1 MYVAAE
7 EVAVALI
14 TTFGVLVTAILAFLN
29 QRFLRRN
36 VGQAN
41 GSGTL
46 TTMVEHAL
54 HRQGAMADDI
64 TELKRTGQILK
75 RDVVLTKNT
84 LDQHDVTD
92 SLRFDRIEKMLRAQN
107 DERDTLAE

>member
-1 MYVAAE
+1 
-7 EVAVALI
+7 
-14 TTFGVLVTAILAFLN
+14 
-29 QRFLRRN
+29 
-36 VGQAN
+36 
-41 GSGTL
+41 
-46 TTMVEHAL
+46 
-54 HRQGAMADDI
+54 MADDI

>member
-36 VGQAN
+36 VGRSN